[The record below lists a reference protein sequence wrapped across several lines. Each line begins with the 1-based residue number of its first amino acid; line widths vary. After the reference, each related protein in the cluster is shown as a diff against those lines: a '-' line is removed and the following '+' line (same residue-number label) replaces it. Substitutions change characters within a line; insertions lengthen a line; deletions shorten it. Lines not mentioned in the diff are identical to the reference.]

1 MDTTAADL
9 LFGPLDEVEVEI
21 EVEIEAAAVEGYY
34 EEGEYVEEEEAHE
47 DGWYDEDDDAEGVT
61 DDWYA

>member
-1 MDTTAADL
+1 MYPLVWRLATAH
-9 LFGPLDEVEVEI
+9 
-21 EVEIEAAAVEGYY
+21 
-34 EEGEYVEEEEAHE
+34 EEGEYVEEEEGDG